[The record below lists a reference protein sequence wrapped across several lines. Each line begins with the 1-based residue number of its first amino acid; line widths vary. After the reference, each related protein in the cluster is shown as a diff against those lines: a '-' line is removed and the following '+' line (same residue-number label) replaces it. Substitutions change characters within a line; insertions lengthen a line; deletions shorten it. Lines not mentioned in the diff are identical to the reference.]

1 MVKAKDQNI
10 EQQRQVIL
18 GLRKKNYEIRSKIT
32 EIEDEE
38 RKEKEHKRNRS
49 GSRRREEGKEGHD
62 MDDTVR

>member
-1 MVKAKDQNI
+1 MKAKDQNI
-10 EQQRQVIL
+10 EQQRQVIV

-38 RKEKEHKRNRS
+38 RKEKDSKRNRS
-49 GSRRREEGKEGHD
+49 GSRRREEGKDGHD